1 MINWAQLLVTF
12 LGILLGSGLIQ
23 FFITR
28 KDNKEQK
35 FEQIQKEFQE
45 DLDKR
50 EAKGKERFLAHK
62 TEIDKL
68 NQTILELSKNDSE
81 QSQYLRYIGNEI
93 MGLAHDRLVRLTD
106 RYQIR
111 GAITL
116 KEKATLDA
124 IYQPYHEGL
133 GGNGDGQAG
142 YEYCMTLPIITE
154 EKARELDRKIS

>member
-1 MINWAQLLVTF
+1 MINWAELLVTF

-28 KDNKEQK
+28 KDNKEQE
-35 FEQIQKEFQE
+35 FEKIKKE
-45 DLDKR
+45 LDQR
-50 EAKGKERFLAHK
+50 ENKGNERFLAHK

-68 NQTILELSKNDSE
+68 NDAITKLSENDSE
-81 QSQYLRYIGNEI
+81 QNKYMKYVGNEI

-106 RYQIR
+106 KYQTR
-111 GAITL
+111 GGITL

-154 EKARELDRKIS
+154 EQAKIWDKKIS